1 MDSPN
6 YDKSSRQT
14 SSVSQKQENSA
25 ENLKAEKKKENADTE
40 IGLVQTMT
48 LLPNIKLRY
57 ISITKTA
64 SNVTETPMPLLK
76 QLCYLIL
83 MKKRIKLG
91 LHERFM
97 PRLVGR
103 DRVAR
108 QSAA

>member
-25 ENLKAEKKKENADTE
+25 ENLKAEKKTENADTE

-48 LLPNIKLRY
+48 SLPNIKLRY

-64 SNVTETPMPLLK
+64 SNVTETH
-76 QLCYLIL
+76 C
-83 MKKRIKLG
+83 
-91 LHERFM
+91 
-97 PRLVGR
+97 
-103 DRVAR
+103 
-108 QSAA
+108 